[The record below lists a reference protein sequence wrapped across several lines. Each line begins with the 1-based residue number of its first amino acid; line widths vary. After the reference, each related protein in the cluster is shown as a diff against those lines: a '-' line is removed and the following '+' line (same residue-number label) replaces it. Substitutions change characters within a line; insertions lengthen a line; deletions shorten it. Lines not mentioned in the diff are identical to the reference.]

1 MIIPIR
7 CFTCGK
13 LLAHFWNDYLN
24 ALQEEYN
31 KLLNTHKDIISDEK
45 KSTIENEILDRIN
58 IKRYCCRRM
67 FLSHK
72 DLCEKI

>member
-13 LLAHFWNDYLN
+13 LIGHLWNNYQD

-31 KLLNTHKDIISDEK
+31 KLLNTYQDTITNEK
-45 KSTIENEILDRIN
+45 KSTIENEILDKMN